1 MCQVKERFIYIMHI
15 YTNLSMVEITEIRHG
30 PQSKFL
36 VPRTTDMTYV
46 VFFHIYDQFA
56 VPRNRL

>member
-1 MCQVKERFIYIMHI
+1 
-15 YTNLSMVEITEIRHG
+15 MVEIIEIRHG

-36 VPRTTDMTYV
+36 DPRTTDMTYV